1 MSKVSFENKTG
12 YILKITHGED
22 EYKVLCGERIF
33 INTNSESP
41 KMIRVSMDVENFDK
55 VMRASIKS
63 VTLTLDRAIEF
74 CYLTRFDMCFC
85 DADIISRKVEIKQVL
100 RRYEFDVVF
109 LLLQL
114 DIDIPVEYKFL
125 NKLQKTK
132 IKAFTVLKASTVW
145 AYCFLAVLAGVM
157 ALLDGFSAVNI
168 FFMLLGVGGIAFFIR
183 DVIRRHKVLNFEKY
197 YKDIILF
204 ESIPCLPA
212 KFKKRTIEFSDD
224 E

>member
-1 MSKVSFENKTG
+1 MSKVSIENKTG

-33 INTNSESP
+33 LNTDSETP
-41 KMIRVSMDVENFDK
+41 KTIKVSIDVKNFDK
-55 VMRASIKS
+55 VMRASVKAS
-63 VTLTLDRAIEF
+63 TLTLDRAIEF
-74 CYLTRFDMCFC
+74 CYLTRFDVCFC
-85 DADIISRKVEIKQVL
+85 DADIISRKIEIKQVL

-125 NKLQKTK
+125 NESQKTK
-132 IKAFTVLKASTVW
+132 IKVFTVLKALPVW
-145 AYCFLAVLAGVM
+145 LYCFLGVLAGVM

-168 FFMLLGVGGIAFFIR
+168 FFMFLGIGGIAFFIR
-183 DVIRRHKVLNFEKY
+183 DIIKRHKVLNFEKY
-197 YKDIILF
+197 YKDVILF
-204 ESIPCLPA
+204 ESVPCLPV
-212 KFKKRTIEFSDD
+212 KFKKHTIEFSDD

>member
-1 MSKVSFENKTG
+1 MPKVSIENKTG
-12 YILKITHGED
+12 YVLKIFHGED
-22 EYKVLCGERIF
+22 EHRVPCGERIF

-55 VMRASIKS
+55 VMRASVKAA
-63 VTLTLDRAIEF
+63 TLTLDRAIEF

-125 NKLQKTK
+125 NKAQKAK
-132 IKAFTVLKASTVW
+132 IKAFTVLKALTVW
-145 AYCFLAVLAGVM
+145 SYCFLAVLAGVM
-157 ALLDGFSAVNI
+157 ALFDGFGAVNI
-168 FFMLLGVGGIAFFIR
+168 FFMLLGIGGIAFFIR

-197 YKDIILF
+197 YKDVILF
-204 ESIPCLPA
+204 DSIPCLPV
-212 KFKKRTIEFSDD
+212 KLKKRTIEFSDD